1 MLAQTAEIR
10 HKQRAIEGVGT
21 APIAL
26 TNRWSDIDMAA
37 AADSA
42 SSHDS
47 NSPEQWLPVRGYEG
61 LYEVSDHG
69 RVRVRDRVVYRRNRR
84 GGPLVRFEYKGKIL
98 ALSRQQRG
106 HLTVCLQVD
115 KSALQCYVHRLVLE
129 AFVGPA
135 PEGAECRHLN
145 GDPAF
150 NRLSNLTWGT
160 RAENY
165 DDRDR
170 LGEHNPPR
178 GTRNSSA
185 VLDEEKVRQIRREIA
200 AGRAQADVAE
210 IMGVAQT
217 TISAVVRRLTWGWL
231 E

>member
-1 MLAQTAEIR
+1 MLAETAEIR

-26 TNRWSDIDMAA
+26 TKRWSVIDMAA

-47 NSPEQWLPVRGYEG
+47 NSPERWLPILGYESI
-61 LYEVSDHG
+61 YEVSDHG
-69 RVRVRDRVVYRRNRR
+69 RVRVLDRVVYKRNRS
-84 GGPLVRFEYKGKIL
+84 GGPLVRFEYKGKL
-98 ALSRQQRG
+98 LTLSRQQRG

-145 GDPAF
+145 GNPAN

-160 RAENY
+160 REENY
-165 DDRDR
+165 ADRDR
-170 LGEHNPPR
+170 LGEHNPPL
-178 GTRNSSA
+178 GTRNANA
-185 VLDEEKVRQIRREIA
+185 VLDEGKVRQIRREVA
-200 AGRAQADVAE
+200 SGRTQDDVARM
-210 IMGVAQT
+210 MGIAQT
-217 TISAVVRRLTWGWL
+217 TVSNVVTRKSWGWVK
-231 E
+231 